1 MHYGN
6 DMIGTDLLPT
16 LVFSSGGVLPSGDY
30 SLWVQETGGPVSYG
44 FDFVIS
50 SVTPIPEPDIY
61 TLLLAGLGL
70 VTFVARRRSTAAAA
84 LLEADHPSRSFG
96 LLTIRRGR
104 LEMK

>member
-16 LVFSSGGVLPSGDY
+16 LVFSSESVLPGGDY

-61 TLLLAGLGL
+61 ALLLAGLGL
-70 VTFVARRRSTAAAA
+70 AAAAA

-96 LLTIRRGR
+96 LLKIRRGR
-104 LEMK
+104 LGMK

>member
-16 LVFSSGGVLPSGDY
+16 LVFSSGGVLPGGDY

-61 TLLLAGLGL
+61 ALLFAGLGL
-70 VTFVARRRSTAAAA
+70 VTSVARRRRTAAA
-84 LLEADHPSRSFG
+84 LLEADHSSRSFG